1 MRRTRGEG
9 CLCAEA
15 EAVVLAVG
23 FLVVFEGGL
32 EEAWLGVFVEGFVEG
47 LLGVFAEGFDSV
59 SLVAELS
66 APC

>member
-9 CLCAEA
+9 CLRAGPEADVFAE
-15 EAVVLAVG
+15 G

-32 EEAWLGVFVEGFVEG
+32 EEGLPGVFVEGFEEG
-47 LLGVFAEGFDSV
+47 LAGVFAEGFDSV